1 MKDRP
6 DHSQLSD
13 QDLLMRYRQTQD
25 NVWLGELLQ
34 RYTLLLY
41 GVSMKYHKNEEDA
54 KDSVQQVFE
63 KVMTEINKYEISY
76 FKSWLFM
83 VVKNHCLM
91 KLRNAGQTVSIPE
104 FGAEQLPH
112 PGDEKDHHIE
122 KEKRLNYL
130 EEAMQ
135 ELNKEQNECITLF
148 FLQKLSYQQIS
159 VQTGYSI
166 MQVKSH
172 IQNGKRN
179 LKLLLERRMKN
190 ER

>member
-41 GVSMKYHKNEEDA
+41 GVSMKYLKNEEDA